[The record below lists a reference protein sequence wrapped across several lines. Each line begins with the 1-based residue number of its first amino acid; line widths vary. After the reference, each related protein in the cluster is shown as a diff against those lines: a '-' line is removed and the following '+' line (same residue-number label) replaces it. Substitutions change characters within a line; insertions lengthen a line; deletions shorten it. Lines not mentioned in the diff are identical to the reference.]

1 MLDGAEYRGKR
12 VHRVAGQPTEERRGR
27 GGGIWKGSPK
37 GRGRGIESH
46 GLGGGLQEHLRF
58 CVFVGNTALLAAN
71 LLFEMLC
78 ALPKVTVV

>member
-1 MLDGAEYRGKR
+1 MEQSTGESVSTGWLGSPQKNVG
-12 VHRVAGQPTEERRGR
+12 

-46 GLGGGLQEHLRF
+46 GLGGGLQEHLRL